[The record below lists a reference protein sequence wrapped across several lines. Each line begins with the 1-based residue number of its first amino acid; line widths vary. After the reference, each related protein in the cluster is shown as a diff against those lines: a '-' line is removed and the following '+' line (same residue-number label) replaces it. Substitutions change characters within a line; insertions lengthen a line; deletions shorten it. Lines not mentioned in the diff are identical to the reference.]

1 MDNKV
6 SLLDTVP
13 VHASQVWTEESAD
26 GCLVLVYQRFP
37 KAWMTRLFSRWFSP
51 QIYVPLEQYG
61 SEIWQL
67 MDGKRTTEEVIR
79 LVALRHPEEIDF
91 PQRLAIYISQLHVNG
106 FITLQKV

>member
-51 QIYVPLEQYG
+51 QIHVPLEQYG

-79 LVALRHPEEIDF
+79 LVALRHPEETDF

-106 FITLQKV
+106 FITLQKI

>member
-1 MDNKV
+1 
-6 SLLDTVP
+6 
-13 VHASQVWTEESAD
+13 
-26 GCLVLVYQRFP
+26 
-37 KAWMTRLFSRWFSP
+37 
-51 QIYVPLEQYG
+51 
-61 SEIWQL
+61 